1 MTLWRGLVVSVL
13 DFGTR
18 GLGSIPGMAP
28 FYRFFSS
35 RFCVLMLNCFK
46 KVIWNYKKANNFTP

>member
-28 FYRFFSS
+28 ILQIFFFSFLRS
-35 RFCVLMLNCFK
+35 NVELLQTSNMEL
-46 KVIWNYKKANNFTP
+46 